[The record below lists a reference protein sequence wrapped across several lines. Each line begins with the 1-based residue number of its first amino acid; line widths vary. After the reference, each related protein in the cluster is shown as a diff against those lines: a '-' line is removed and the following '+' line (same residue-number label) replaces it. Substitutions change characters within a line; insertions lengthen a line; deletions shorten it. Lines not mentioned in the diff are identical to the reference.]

1 MGKLFDFEF
10 LLEAF
15 PKILSF
21 LPVTIEITLVAMLI
35 GLAIGLVIA
44 MAKIYHIPVLE
55 QLGSG
60 YVAFIRGTPLM
71 VLIYLTYF
79 GIPLLLE
86 AVNRS
91 FGTTIN
97 TNGIPAI
104 AFAFVALGLND
115 GAFNSETIRSAIQS
129 VDKGQIEA
137 GYAMGMTPFQAFKR
151 IILPEALIVA
161 IPNLG
166 NHFIGLTKATSLA
179 FTVSVVDIMAA
190 AKIQGARG
198 MRYVEVFIDVA
209 IIYWVLCFI
218 LAKVVIVIEKKL
230 KASERGMS
238 A

>member
-15 PKILSF
+15 PRILRY
-21 LPVTIEITLVAMLI
+21 LPVTIEITIVAMLI
-35 GLAIGLVIA
+35 GLVIGLVIA
-44 MAKIYHIPVLE
+44 LAKIYHIPVLE
-55 QLGSG
+55 QVGSA

-86 AVNRS
+86 GINRK
-91 FGTTIN
+91 FGTAIN

-129 VDKGQIEA
+129 VDKGEIEA
-137 GYAMGMTPFQAFKR
+137 GYSMGMTPFQTFKR

-179 FTVSVVDIMAA
+179 FTVSVVDIMGA

-218 LAKVVIVIEKKL
+218 LAKAVAFIEKKL
-230 KASERGMS
+230 KANERGVG